1 MREIKIT
8 ASVTNRSDESLRRYL
23 HDIGKI
29 DLLDPSEEVILARK
43 IKAGDHAA
51 EERLIKANLRFVV
64 SCAKKYQHTS
74 LSLQDL
80 ISEGNFG
87 LIRAARLFDETR
99 GFKFIS
105 YAVWWI
111 RQAMLNAINEYT
123 RIVRL
128 PMNQQLGI
136 GQINNIAQKLEQQ
149 LERDPTLNELA
160 EAMDKTPGQIA
171 DFIQVNGRVKYLED
185 QLPGGDS
192 DEHTLMDHLASSD
205 VDQIG
210 QWMHAEMLN
219 YEVEN
224 LLGKVNPREQQIL
237 KLAFGLKGHT
247 RMENE
252 DIAEEMDLS
261 KERVRQILKNAI
273 LKLAD
278 DPQVNRL
285 KEYVH

>member
-1 MREIKIT
+1 MRDIKIT
-8 ASVTNRSDESLRRYL
+8 VSVTNRNEDSLRRYL

-29 DLLDPSEEVILARK
+29 DLLDASEEVLLARK
-43 IKAGDHAA
+43 IKAGDRSA

-64 SCAKKYQHTS
+64 SCAKKYQSTN

-87 LIRAARLFDETR
+87 LIKAARLFDETR

-111 RQAMLNAINEYT
+111 RQAMITAINEYT

-136 GQINNIAQKLEQQ
+136 AQINNIAQKLEQE
-149 LERDPTLNELA
+149 LERDPSLDELA
-160 EAMDKTPGQIA
+160 EAMDKTPAQVA
-171 DFIQVNGRVKYLED
+171 DFIYVNSRIKYLDD

-192 DEHTLMDHLASSD
+192 DNHTLMEHIPSQDIDH
-205 VDQIG
+205 VG
-210 QWMHAEMLN
+210 QWMHREMLS
-219 YEVEN
+219 YQIDN
-224 LLGKVNPREQQIL
+224 LLLKVSSREQQIL

-252 DIAEEMDLS
+252 DIAAEMDLS
-261 KERVRQILKNAI
+261 KERVRQIIKNAI
-273 LKLAD
+273 DKLGK
-278 DPQVNRL
+278 DPQIKKL
-285 KEYVH
+285 KQYVH